1 MLPPDGGRMRR
12 REFISLLG
20 GAAAAWPLGAGAQQP
35 AMPVV
40 GFLRPTGAAD
50 AGHLVAAVR
59 QGLRES
65 GYPSD
70 KVAIESRWAD
80 GRPERLP
87 KLAAELVAL
96 HVTAIVGSVEA
107 ALALKAATTSIPIV
121 FVTGADPVAA
131 GLVSSISR
139 PGGNI
144 TGVSF
149 FDIPVTGKRLAL
161 LRELVPNADVIAVLQ
176 DANFSQYQTVTRE
189 IEAAAG
195 AMGQKI
201 VTLNASRPQEID
213 AAFSTMVKSGAGAL
227 LIGPGPFLSSRRSQV
242 IGLAALNA
250 IPASYFDRGS
260 VDAGGLISYGAS
272 QTDAYRRAGVY
283 VARILRGEKPGDL
296 PIELPTKYEL
306 VINLKTAKALGL
318 IVPPSLVARADEV
331 IQ

>member
-1 MLPPDGGRMRR
+1 MRR

-20 GAAAAWPLGAGAQQP
+20 GAAAVWPLSARAQQQATP
-35 AMPVV
+35 LI
-40 GFLRPTGAAD
+40 GFLTGAAD

-70 KVAIESRWAD
+70 KVTIESRWAD

-96 HVTAIVGSVEA
+96 QVAAIVGSGVEA
-107 ALALKAATTSIPIV
+107 ALALKAATTNIPIV
-121 FVTGADPVAA
+121 LVTGADPVAA

-139 PGGNI
+139 PGGNV

-161 LRELVPNADVIAVLQ
+161 LRELVPNAEIIAVLL
-176 DANFSQYQTVTRE
+176 DTNFSEYQTVTRE
-189 IEAAAG
+189 IEVAAG
-195 AMGQKI
+195 AMAQKI
-201 VTLNASRPQEID
+201 VTLNVSGPKEID
-213 AAFSTMVKSGAGAL
+213 AAFTTMTQSRAGAL
-227 LIGPGPFLSSRRSQV
+227 LVGAGPFLTSRRSQI
-242 IGLAALNA
+242 IGLAALNG
-250 IPASYFDRGS
+250 IRASYFDRGA

-272 QTDAYRRAGVY
+272 QTDAYRRAGIY
-283 VARILRGEKPGDL
+283 VARILKGEKPGDL
-296 PIELPTKYEL
+296 PVELPTKYEL

-318 IVPPSLVARADEV
+318 TVPPALIARADEV

>member
-1 MLPPDGGRMRR
+1 MTSGAAMRR

-20 GAAAAWPLGAGAQQP
+20 GAAAWPLGALAQQQ
-35 AMPVV
+35 ATPVI

-80 GRPERLP
+80 GRSERLP
-87 KLAAELVAL
+87 QLAAELVAL
-96 HVTAIVGSVEA
+96 QVTAIVGSAEA
-107 ALALKAATTSIPIV
+107 ALALKAATTNIPIV

-139 PGGNI
+139 PGGNV

-161 LRELVPNADVIAVLQ
+161 LRELVPAAEIIAVLL
-176 DANFSQYQTVTRE
+176 DTNFSQYQTVTRE
-189 IEAAAG
+189 IDAAAD

-201 VTLNASRPQEID
+201 VTLNVSGTKEID
-213 AAFSTMVKSGAGAL
+213 AAFTTMTQSSAGAL
-227 LIGPGPFLSSRRSQV
+227 LVGAGPFLTSRRSQI
-242 IGLAALNA
+242 IGLAALNG
-250 IPASYFDRGS
+250 I
-260 VDAGGLISYGAS
+260 
-272 QTDAYRRAGVY
+272 
-283 VARILRGEKPGDL
+283 
-296 PIELPTKYEL
+296 
-306 VINLKTAKALGL
+306 
-318 IVPPSLVARADEV
+318 
-331 IQ
+331 